1 MEASVITAIDT
12 AVTQVTGSFASITGW
27 WVIGVAVA
35 FFGASIAVNV
45 VLSLFGKKRRKR
57 K

>member
-12 AVTQVTGSFASITGW
+12 AVTQVTGSFSAITGW